1 MSTTPHP
8 GTTRRRVVVTG
19 LGCITPNGVDVAST
33 WASVARAESGAG
45 AITRF
50 DAGELPVGI
59 ACEVKHEPPL
69 AEVSAKEARRLDRV
83 LRFALHAAQQ
93 AVADAKLDFEA
104 TDRERVMVA
113 IGSGVGGVETLF
125 ANQRI
130 LETKGARRVS
140 PFVVPYSIVNM
151 PSGLVGVHYGLGGPN
166 LSHST
171 ACATSSHA
179 IGESAETIA
188 RGAADVALA
197 GGAEAPIVPLSI
209 AGFAAMRAL
218 SPNPDAARAS
228 RPFDVDR
235 DGFVLGEGA
244 AVLVLEA
251 EEHAR
256 ARGAEILAVVEGYG
270 ASSDGFHLSA
280 PDTQGRGAVRAM
292 RAAIAQAGLEPAA
305 IDAINAHATAT
316 PAGDPVEAHAL
327 RTVFGASTPPVSA
340 TKSTTGH
347 LLGAAGA
354 LEAILSICA
363 IRAQSLPPT
372 AHLERV
378 AEGCELDHVVGEAR
392 PARVQ
397 RVLSN
402 SFGFGGTNACLILSD
417 PSAGTAREH

>member
-1 MSTTPHP
+1 MATSPAAFASPTA
-8 GTTRRRVVVTG
+8 RRRVVVTG
-19 LGCITPNGVDVAST
+19 LGCLTPNGPDVPST
-33 WASVARAESGAG
+33 WDAVLHAESGA
-45 AITRF
+45 APITRF
-50 DAGELPVGI
+50 DTSDLPVGI
-59 ACEVKHEPPL
+59 ACEVKDEPPL
-69 AEVSAKEARRLDRV
+69 ADVSAKDARRLDRV
-83 LRFALHAAQQ
+83 LRFALLAAQQ
-93 AVADAKLDFEA
+93 AVADADLDFA
-104 TDRERVMVA
+104 RTHRERVMVA

-179 IGESAETIA
+179 IGESAEAIA

-218 SPNPDAARAS
+218 SANPDAARAS
-228 RPFDVDR
+228 RPFDADR

-244 AVLVLEA
+244 AVVVLEA
-251 EEHAR
+251 EEHAV

-270 ASSDGFHLSA
+270 ASADGFHLSA
-280 PDTQGRGAVRAM
+280 PDDEGRGAVRAM
-292 RAAIAQAGLEPAA
+292 RAALERAGLEPASV
-305 IDAINAHATAT
+305 DAINAHATAT
-316 PAGDPVEAHAL
+316 PAGDPVEALAL
-327 RTVFGASTPPVSA
+327 RTVFGPMPPPVSA

-354 LEAILSICA
+354 LEAILSIRA
-363 IRAQSLPPT
+363 IREQCLPPT
-372 AHLERV
+372 ANLEQV
-378 AEGCELDHVVGEAR
+378 ADGCELDHVVGKAR
-392 PARVQ
+392 PARVR

-402 SFGFGGTNACLILSD
+402 SFGFGGTNGCLILAD
-417 PSAGTAREH
+417 PDAGTA